1 MRIAVLNLTGHPLPL
16 FAGLPRA
23 GTQIINWLSTE
34 LPEAEFYSVSIEA
47 DNEELPE
54 PDNFDGLIVSG
65 SEQECMIAGH
75 GWHLYATSSLKLSR
89 LANRFTAFASDIK

>member
-54 PDNFDGLIVSG
+54 PDIGRRSFGGGARDQIGVEHPFQDNCFP
-65 SEQECMIAGH
+65 C
-75 GWHLYATSSLKLSR
+75 
-89 LANRFTAFASDIK
+89 

>member
-16 FAGLPRA
+16 FAGLPRT
-23 GTQIINWLSTE
+23 GIQIINWLSTE

-54 PDNFDGLIVSG
+54 PITLMV
-65 SEQECMIAGH
+65 
-75 GWHLYATSSLKLSR
+75 
-89 LANRFTAFASDIK
+89 

>member
-23 GTQIINWLSTE
+23 KTQIINWLSTE

-65 SEQECMIAGH
+65 SEH
-75 GWHLYATSSLKLSR
+75 GVYDSRPWMASLRKL
-89 LANRFTAFASDIK
+89 LL